1 MELTKLDIFND
12 DRGSL
17 VEAYKLPKDGQINC
31 IVINPKET
39 RGNHYH
45 LKNIEKFLVVYGV
58 ATIDVKN
65 RETGDML
72 GITASGA
79 KPILVTVVPNHTHRI
94 STGQEGAVVMIWSK
108 DYFDRD
114 DPDTFPEEI

>member
-12 DRGSL
+12 KRGSL
-17 VEAYKLPKDGQINC
+17 VEAFKLPADGQINC
-31 IVINPKET
+31 IVINPNET

-65 RETGDML
+65 RVTGDMM
-72 GITASGA
+72 GIVSSSG
-79 KPILVTVVPNHTHRI
+79 KPIVVTVIPNHTHRI
-94 STGQEGAVVMIWSK
+94 STESEGAVVLIWSK
-108 DYFDRD
+108 DQFNKDE
-114 DPDTFPEEI
+114 PDTYPEEF